1 MKKLGKAKVGKNIN
15 GWIIVD
21 KPTGITSAAVVNKI
35 KWAFDAKKAGH
46 AGTLDPSATGILAIG
61 LGEAT
66 KTIPYVTNQSKCYS
80 FEVKWGE
87 ATNTD
92 DSDGEITER
101 SHIRPSEHDILT
113 ALPLFQGRIEQKP
126 PLFSAV
132 KINGRRA
139 YELARKGENF
149 DIAPRSLFVS
159 SLKLEKYI
167 SQNSAHFTL
176 MCGKGGYVRA
186 IARDLGLTMGCY
198 GHVTSLR
205 RISSGSFDLS
215 MATKLDDII
224 RLSKSPAINSLIY
237 PLELGLKSIK
247 QGTCTLSAAEK
258 IKNGNSSPIF
268 CTDAKCGEEMWVSYC
283 EIPLAIGKYEGGLFL
298 PKKVLNLTKS
308 GLDDHQEIFER

>member
-1 MKKLGKAKVGKNIN
+1 MGKSKVGKKNIN

-21 KPTGITSAAVVNKI
+21 KPTGITSTAVVNKI

-46 AGTLDPSATGILAIG
+46 AGTLDPNATGILAIG

-87 ATNTD
+87 ATNSD

-101 SHIRPSEHDILT
+101 SNVRPSEQDILT
-113 ALPLFQGRIEQKP
+113 TLTLFQGRIEQKP

-132 KINGRRA
+132 KINGKRA

-149 DIAPRSLFVS
+149 DIAPRTLFVS

-167 SQNSAHFTL
+167 SQNNAHFTL
-176 MCGKGGYVRA
+176 ECGKGGYVRA
-186 IARDLGLTMGCY
+186 IARDLGLKMGCY

-215 MATKLDDII
+215 MAAELDDII
-224 RLSKSPAINSLIY
+224 KLSKSPALNNFLY
-237 PLELGLKSIK
+237 PLELGLTSMK
-247 QGTCTLSAAEK
+247 QGTCTSSAAEK

-268 CTDAKCGEEMWVSYC
+268 CEDAKCGEEIWVSYR
-283 EIPLAIGKYEGGLFL
+283 ETPLAIGKYEAGVFL

-308 GLDDHQEIFER
+308 ELNDNQGISER